1 TASADAPAAA
11 AQFESPPVAAAG
23 ERRETDP
30 RARLHELALELVRTQ
45 NRRLLIEYLR
55 LRRGGKV
62 RVQSLGFRVQEDQKK
77 WLSREVGSAYRAREE
92 EIESWHL

>member
-1 TASADAPAAA
+1 MKDEGRRMNRRKEAFMPDESSVAVLGTPVTPNSDAAVET
-11 AQFESPPVAAAG
+11 FESPPVAAAG

-55 LRRGGKV
+55 LRRAG
-62 RVQSLGFRVQEDQKK
+62 R
-77 WLSREVGSAYRAREE
+77 
-92 EIESWHL
+92 